1 MADQQKP
8 DTRTLTAEEQEIL
21 DWYRRLSESD
31 QHSLLQ
37 QARRGDTPAH
47 KARRAFYAGGGRY

>member
-21 DWYRRLSESD
+21 DWYRRLPEND
-31 QHSLLQ
+31 RQNLLT
-37 QARRGDTPAH
+37 QARSNDKPTN
-47 KARRAFYAGGGRY
+47 KAYRSFYAGGG